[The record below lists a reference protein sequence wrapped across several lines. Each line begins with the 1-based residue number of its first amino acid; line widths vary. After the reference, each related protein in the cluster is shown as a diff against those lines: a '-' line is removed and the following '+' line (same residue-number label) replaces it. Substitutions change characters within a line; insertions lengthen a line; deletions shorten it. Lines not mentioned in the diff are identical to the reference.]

1 MYIGFWFI
9 QGLDLLVQINF
20 LHLFLYCPK
29 WKLKNLLVQ
38 TMFYWSWAG
47 GLVLNVSLR
56 TAAPSELL
64 TQRSLTKI
72 FAYVF
77 YVKPRLKKM
86 II

>member
-1 MYIGFWFI
+1 
-9 QGLDLLVQINF
+9 
-20 LHLFLYCPK
+20 
-29 WKLKNLLVQ
+29 
-38 TMFYWSWAG
+38 MFYWSWAG

-72 FAYVF
+72 FAYIF